1 MPLVLGGMSDLLSI
15 LTSGTITGIAETV
28 GNVYLNGLLGF
39 SD

>member
-1 MPLVLGGMSDLLSI
+1 MPLMLGGMSNLLSI

-28 GNVYLNGLLGF
+28 GNVYLNGPLGF